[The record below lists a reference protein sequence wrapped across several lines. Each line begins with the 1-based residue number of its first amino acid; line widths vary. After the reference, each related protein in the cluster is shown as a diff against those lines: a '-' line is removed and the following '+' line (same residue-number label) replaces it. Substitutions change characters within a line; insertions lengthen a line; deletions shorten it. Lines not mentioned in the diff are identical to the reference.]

1 MTHGP
6 TTHGMVGLVSG
17 QKNKQTW
24 YDGFEGIKIPDI
36 TSYTDT
42 VHVLFH
48 TEEGGNATGWR
59 LEWSSITPSERELS
73 KGGVLSSPKGSDGK
87 YPNNLNQVQKIQAPE
102 GYTIWLRFTK
112 FSIDSMD
119 NVTITDKDGTTPG
132 HIDGVPGSDNYFN
145 YSKEGDGGKGKEILS
160 NTNMVSIDFKTDAAN
175 NDIGWRLTW
184 GLVRDGWRRS
194 GILMSPNFPKPY
206 PNRIWSDDIIRV
218 SPYNTIKFNFTN
230 FSTHS
235 GQWTEDWVQIWEY
248 ISDNEGW
255 PVWGRWGVGPW
266 GGDVTPRLSGNSLPE
281 GVSSPHHI
289 ARVRFVS
296 DGLLVGAGWR
306 LEWIEEGRPC
316 NESRQLN
323 PVAAFLSSEYV
334 DPKNTSVSYNL
345 GADKCIDGVTDGP
358 DSGNPGDDLCHT
370 SYPPPPDPERPWI
383 HNYPWLA
390 IDFGVEV
397 FVKKVVL
404 FNRRE
409 CCHSRTRNLTISAS
423 NSLPVSESD
432 MFYGGY
438 PITYFS
444 GPGEP
449 GQQIEETNMRGWN
462 NTNERTKER
471 PGWGRYLIIQVK
483 KAAEP
488 LNLKEVIAFGW
499 ENTPGV
505 NICEKPY

>member
-1 MTHGP
+1 
-6 TTHGMVGLVSG
+6 
-17 QKNKQTW
+17 
-24 YDGFEGIKIPDI
+24 
-36 TSYTDT
+36 
-42 VHVLFH
+42 
-48 TEEGGNATGWR
+48 
-59 LEWSSITPSERELS
+59 
-73 KGGVLSSPKGSDGK
+73 
-87 YPNNLNQVQKIQAPE
+87 
-102 GYTIWLRFTK
+102 
-112 FSIDSMD
+112 
-119 NVTITDKDGTTPG
+119 
-132 HIDGVPGSDNYFN
+132 
-145 YSKEGDGGKGKEILS
+145 
-160 NTNMVSIDFKTDAAN
+160 MVSIEFKTDAAN

-334 DPKNTSVSYNL
+334 DPKNTSLSYNL
-345 GADKCIDGVTDGP
+345 GAEKCIDGITDGP

-409 CCHSRTRNLTISAS
+409 CCYSRTRNISIGIS
-423 NSLPVSESD
+423 NCLPDSERNPPFWSKCGGSWIDSFAPSISD
-432 MFYGGY
+432 H
-438 PITYFS
+438 PPNQQLR
-444 GPGEP
+444 GPAGP
-449 GQQIEETNMRGWN
+449 GQQIEVENLRGFGY
-462 NTNERTKER
+462 TRA
-471 PGWGRYLIIQVK
+471 GRYLVIQIE
-483 KAAEP
+483 KAVEP
-488 LNLKEVIAFGW
+488 LNLKEVVVYGY
-499 ENTPGV
+499 ENSTEV
-505 NICEKPY
+505 KICEKPYL